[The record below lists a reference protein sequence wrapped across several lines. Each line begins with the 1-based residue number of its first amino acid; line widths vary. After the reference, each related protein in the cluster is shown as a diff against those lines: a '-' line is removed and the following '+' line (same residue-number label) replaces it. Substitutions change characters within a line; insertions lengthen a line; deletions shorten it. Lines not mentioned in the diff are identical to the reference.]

1 MVISVIEKI
10 KSRVGNSP
18 DFIVRELDIC
28 NDKISLLFFETLTD
42 TNNISD
48 FVLKY
53 LSYIKTKKKFS
64 LDLAKY
70 IKKYIPTFKI
80 IEIYTIDEVINLL
93 FSGFV
98 VLNIKDKYYSMEVR
112 RQLDSGITKAE
123 SEKTIR
129 GPKDAFTENYQTN
142 IGLVRKR
149 IRNENLWLE
158 EFMVGKKSNTKI
170 GIMYI
175 NDIANKGLVENI
187 KYEINNIDID
197 SIPDSTY
204 IYDYFKKNKSLFP
217 NVLLTE
223 RPDLVSYKLLSG
235 KIAIIVDNT
244 PYVLLIPAFFMEFFH
259 TMDDYFQNTFNSTYI
274 RIIRIIAF
282 ITTVMLPGFYIA
294 LITYNY
300 EIVPPNLLINFA
312 MQKEGV
318 PFPTILEAVLMN
330 IIFEILRETDI
341 RAPSTLGSALS
352 IVGALVLGDAAVE
365 AGLVS
370 PIMVIVIAIT
380 AISELIFSI
389 NDVSNAAKIWRLVFI
404 LFASFAGMLGIF
416 IAIIL
421 LVSELVSI
429 DSFDYPYMYP
439 SAPFNLEDQNNNI
452 VLTNNY
458 KLKFRNRLTSI
469 KNIIRGVR

>member
-1 MVISVIEKI
+1 MIEKI

-18 DFIVRELDIC
+18 DFIVRELDLC
-28 NDKISLLFFETLTD
+28 NEKVSLLFFETLTD
-42 TNNISD
+42 TSSINECL
-48 FVLKY
+48 LKY
-53 LSYIKTKKKFS
+53 LGYIKTKKKIS
-64 LDLAKY
+64 LNLANY
-70 IKKYIPTFKI
+70 IKKYIPAFKI
-80 IEIYTIDEVINLL
+80 IEVFNIDEIITFL

-98 VLNIKDKYYSMEVR
+98 VLNIGSKYYSMEVR

-142 IGLVRKR
+142 IGLIRKR

-158 EFMVGKKSNTKI
+158 EFNVGKKSNTKI
-170 GIMYI
+170 GLMYI
-175 NDIANKGLVENI
+175 NDIANKCLVNNI
-187 KYEINNIDID
+187 INEINNINID

-235 KIAIIVDNT
+235 KVAIVVDNT
-244 PYVLLIPAFFMEFFH
+244 PYVLLVPAFFMEFFH

-274 RIIRIIAF
+274 RLIRIIAF

-300 EIVPPNLLINFA
+300 EIVPPSLLVNFA

-318 PFPTILEAVLMN
+318 PFPTVLEAVLMN

-352 IVGALVLGDAAVE
+352 IVGALVLGDAAVN

-389 NDVSNAAKIWRLVFI
+389 NDVSNAAKIWRLIFI
-404 LFASFAGMLGIF
+404 LFASLSGMLGVF
-416 IAIIL
+416 IALIL

-429 DSFDYPYMYP
+429 DSFNFPYMYP
-439 SAPFNLEDQNNNI
+439 NAPFNLIDQENNI
-452 VLTNNY
+452 LLTDNY
-458 KLKFRNRLTSI
+458 KLKFRNKLTAI
-469 KNIIRGVR
+469 KNKIRGVK

>member
-1 MVISVIEKI
+1 MLEEI
-10 KSRVGNSP
+10 KTRIGNSP
-18 DFIVRELDIC
+18 DFIIRELDIC
-28 NDKISLLFFETLTD
+28 NEKVSLLFFETLTD
-42 TNNISD
+42 TNTINECI
-48 FVLKY
+48 LKY
-53 LSYIKTKKKFS
+53 LSYIKTRKKIS
-64 LDLAKY
+64 LNLANY
-70 IKKYIPTFKI
+70 LKKYTPSFKI
-80 IEIYTIDEVINLL
+80 IEVYNIDEIITIL

-98 VLNIKDKYYSMEVR
+98 VLSINNNYYSMEVR
-112 RQLDSGITKAE
+112 RQLDSGISKVE

-142 IGLVRKR
+142 IGLIRKR

-158 EFMVGKKSNTKI
+158 EFNIGKKSNTKI

-175 NDIANKGLVENI
+175 NDIASKNLIENI
-187 KYEINNIDID
+187 KNKISIINID

-235 KIAIIVDNT
+235 KVAIVVDNT
-244 PYVLLIPAFFMEFFH
+244 PYVLLVPAFFMEFFH

-274 RIIRIIAF
+274 RLIRIIAF

-300 EIVPPNLLINFA
+300 EIVPPSLLINFA
-312 MQKEGV
+312 IQKEGV
-318 PFPTILEAVLMN
+318 PFPTVLEAVLMN

-352 IVGALVLGDAAVE
+352 IVGALVLGDAAVN

-389 NDVSNAAKIWRLVFI
+389 NDVSNASKIWRLIFI
-404 LFASFAGMLGIF
+404 LFASLSGMLGVF
-416 IAIIL
+416 IALIL

-439 SAPFNLEDQNNNI
+439 NAPFNLIDQENNI
-452 VLTNNY
+452 LLTNNY
-458 KLKFRNRLTSI
+458 KLKFRNRLTAI
-469 KNIIRGVR
+469 KNKIRGVR